1 MVSGTRDNPQNAV
14 PVDRVKVDSAY
25 LYYIIKCANIPFS
38 LSSLRYSIKMGFV
51 ELLFTSL
58 IRISVLNPKPKHL
71 GVVLVG
77 QAKAFL

>member
-25 LYYIIKCANIPFS
+25 LYYIIKYANIPFS
-38 LSSLRYSIKMGFV
+38 LSFPPSYSIKMGFV

-58 IRISVLNPKPKHL
+58 IRISVLNPKSKH
-71 GVVLVG
+71 
-77 QAKAFL
+77 